1 MNVIISNK
9 YQSMLQGLD
18 IETIKTMNGQ
28 FSIDEIV
35 DSFKTVFFNRMI
47 LDITAIK
54 DYKKIDNLQKLV
66 ISIDADKIIL
76 LLDDDP
82 ESSSPA
88 FQSKLISM
96 GIYNFTQT
104 VEGIN
109 YLYNH
114 PNSYRDVAHIQQLDA
129 NGYGTGG
136 TPETVVKTEVQRETV
151 YLERQGARI
160 IGIKNIT
167 KQSGAT
173 TLTYIMLNQLQKNY
187 DVVAVELDKKDFMYF
202 PNNKKNMFSKN
213 ANELGNFINQNMDK
227 DAILVDLNDAKNV
240 DSLCTDIIYL
250 IEPSVIKLNKYMLLN
265 PKGLA
270 PYKGKKVIVNQSLL
284 NQKDILDF
292 EYESKSKVFFNMPP
306 LDERE
311 KNIYIVNVF
320 LSKLGF
326 DLQEDKEE
334 EKKKKRL
341 FG

>member
-9 YQSMLQGLD
+9 YKSMLQGLD
-18 IETIKTMNGQ
+18 IETIKTMDGQ

-47 LDITAIK
+47 LDITAVK
-54 DYKKIDNLQKLV
+54 DFKKIDNLQKLV
-66 ISIDADKIIL
+66 ISIDSDKIIL

-114 PNSYRDVAHIQQLDA
+114 PNSYRDVAHIQQLDV
-129 NGYGTGG
+129 NGYGGSSN
-136 TPETVVKTEVQRETV
+136 PEAVVKTEVQRETV
-151 YLERQGARI
+151 YLEKQGARV

-173 TLTYIMLNQLQKNY
+173 TLLYVMLKQLQKNY
-187 DVVAVELDKKDFMYF
+187 NVVGVELDKKDFMYF
-202 PNNKKNMFSKN
+202 QNTKNMFSKN

-240 DSLCTDIIYL
+240 ESLCSDIIYL
-250 IEPSVIKLNKYMLLN
+250 IEPSIIKLNKYMLLN
-265 PKGLA
+265 PKGLS
-270 PYKGKKVIVNQSLL
+270 PYKGKKIVVNQSLL

-292 EYESKSKVFFNMPP
+292 EYESRSKVFFNMPP

-334 EKKKKRL
+334 EKKKKKL

>member
-28 FSIDEIV
+28 FSIDEII
-35 DSFKTVFFNRMI
+35 DTFKTVFFNRMI

-54 DYKKIDNLQKLV
+54 DYKNIDNLQKLV

-129 NGYGTGG
+129 NGYGTQMA
-136 TPETVVKTEVQRETV
+136 TNPAVKTEIQRETV
-151 YLERQGARI
+151 YLERQGARV

-173 TLTYIMLNQLQKNY
+173 TLLYIMLNQLQKHY
-187 DVVAVELDKKDFMYF
+187 DVVGVELDKKDFMYF
-202 PNNKKNMFSKN
+202 PNNKKLFSKN

-240 DSLCTDIIYL
+240 ESLCSDIIYL
-250 IEPSVIKLNKYMLLN
+250 VEPSIIKLNKYMLLN
-265 PKGLA
+265 PKGLT
-270 PYKGKKVIVNQSLL
+270 PYKGKKIVINQSLL

-292 EYESKSKVFFNMPP
+292 EYESRSKVFFNMPP

-326 DLQEDKEE
+326 ELQEDKEE

>member
-9 YQSMLQGLD
+9 YQSMLQSLG

-28 FSIDEIV
+28 FSIDEII
-35 DSFKTVFFNRMI
+35 DTFKTLFFNRMI

-114 PNSYRDVAHIQQLDA
+114 PNSYRDVAHIQQFGFQ
-129 NGYGTGG
+129 NNNTQEEIK
-136 TPETVVKTEVQRETV
+136 PVIQREIQRETV
-151 YLERQGARI
+151 YVERKSARV

-173 TLTYIMLNQLQKNY
+173 TLLYVMLKQLQKNY
-187 DVVAVELDKKDFMYF
+187 DVVGVELDKKDFMYF
-202 PNNKKNMFSKN
+202 PNNKKMFSKN
-213 ANELGNFINQNMDK
+213 ANELGGFINQNMDK

-240 DSLCTDIIYL
+240 ESLCSDIIYL
-250 IEPSVIKLNKYMLLN
+250 IEPSIIKLNKYMLLN
-265 PKGLA
+265 PKGLT
-270 PYKGKKVIVNQSLL
+270 PYKGKKIVVNQSLL

-311 KNIYIVNVF
+311 NNIYIVNIF

-326 DLQEDKEE
+326 ELQEDKET
-334 EKKKKRL
+334 EKKKKWL

>member
-9 YQSMLQGLD
+9 YQSMLQGLEL
-18 IETIKTMNGQ
+18 ETIKVMNGQ
-28 FSIDEIV
+28 FTIDEIV

-114 PNSYRDVAHIQQLDA
+114 PNSYRDVAHIQQLDS
-129 NGYGTGG
+129 NGYSNQTDVQS
-136 TPETVVKTEVQRETV
+136 TVKTEIQRETV
-151 YLERQGARI
+151 YLERQGARV

-173 TLTYIMLNQLQKNY
+173 TLLYIMLKQLQKNY
-187 DVVAVELDKKDFMYF
+187 DVVGVELDKKDFMYF
-202 PNNKKNMFSKN
+202 PNNKKNLFSKN

-240 DSLCTDIIYL
+240 ESLCSDIIYL
-250 IEPSVIKLNKYMLLN
+250 IEPSIIKLNKYMLLN

-270 PYKGKKVIVNQSLL
+270 PFKGKKIVVNQSLL

-311 KNIYIVNVF
+311 NNIYIVNVF

-326 DLQEDKEE
+326 ELQEDKET

>member
-9 YQSMLQGLD
+9 YQSMLQGLG
-18 IETIKTMNGQ
+18 IETLKTMNGQ

-114 PNSYRDVAHIQQLDA
+114 PNTYRDVAHIQQLDA
-129 NGYGTGG
+129 NGFIGSN
-136 TPETVVKTEVQRETV
+136 PETVVKTEVQRETV
-151 YLERQGARI
+151 YLEKQGARV

-173 TLTYIMLNQLQKNY
+173 TFLYIMLKQLQKNY
-187 DVVAVELDKKDFMYF
+187 NVVGVELDKKDFMYF
-202 PNNKKNMFSKN
+202 PNNKNMFSKN

-240 DSLCTDIIYL
+240 ESLCSDIIYL
-250 IEPSVIKLNKYMLLN
+250 IEPSIIKLNKYMLLN
-265 PKGLA
+265 PKGLS
-270 PYKGKKVIVNQSLL
+270 PYKGKKIVVNQSLL

-292 EYESKSKVFFNMPP
+292 EYESRSKVFFNMPP

-334 EKKKKRL
+334 EKKKKKL

>member
-9 YQSMLQGLD
+9 YQSMLQSLD

-28 FSIDEIV
+28 FSIDEIINT
-35 DSFKTVFFNRMI
+35 FKTLFFNRMI

-54 DYKKIDNLQKLV
+54 DYKKIENLQKLV

-114 PNSYRDVAHIQQLDA
+114 PNSYRDVAHIQQLSLQND
-129 NGYGTGG
+129 NVHEESK
-136 TPETVVKTEVQRETV
+136 PVIQREIQRETV
-151 YLERQGARI
+151 YVERKTVRV

-173 TLTYIMLNQLQKNY
+173 TLLYVMLKQLQKNY
-187 DVVAVELDKKDFMYF
+187 DVVGVELDKKDFMYF
-202 PNNKKNMFSKN
+202 PNNKKMFSKN

-227 DAILVDLNDAKNV
+227 DAILVDLNDASNV
-240 DSLCTDIIYL
+240 ESLCSDIIYL
-250 IEPSVIKLNKYMLLN
+250 IEPSIIKLNKYMLLN
-265 PKGLA
+265 PKGLT
-270 PYKGKKVIVNQSLL
+270 PYKGKKIVVNQSLL

-326 DLQEDKEE
+326 ELQEDKEE

>member
-9 YQSMLQGLD
+9 YQSMLQSLG

-28 FSIDEIV
+28 FSIDEII
-35 DSFKTVFFNRMI
+35 DTFKTLFFNRMI

-114 PNSYRDVAHIQQLDA
+114 PNSYRDVAHIQQFGFQ
-129 NGYGTGG
+129 NNNTQEEIK
-136 TPETVVKTEVQRETV
+136 PVIQREIQRETV
-151 YLERQGARI
+151 YVERKSARV

-173 TLTYIMLNQLQKNY
+173 TLLYVMLKQLQKNY
-187 DVVAVELDKKDFMYF
+187 DVVGVELDKKDFMYF
-202 PNNKKNMFSKN
+202 PNNKKMFSKN
-213 ANELGNFINQNMDK
+213 ANELGGFINQNMDK

-240 DSLCTDIIYL
+240 ESLCSDIIYL
-250 IEPSVIKLNKYMLLN
+250 IEPSIIKLNKYMLLN
-265 PKGLA
+265 PKGLT
-270 PYKGKKVIVNQSLL
+270 PYKGKKIVVNQSLL

-311 KNIYIVNVF
+311 NNIYIVNVF

-326 DLQEDKEE
+326 ELQEDKET
-334 EKKKKRL
+334 EKKKKWL

>member
-9 YQSMLQGLD
+9 YQSMLQGLEL
-18 IETIKTMNGQ
+18 ETIKTMNGQ
-28 FSIDEIV
+28 FTIDEIV

-82 ESSSPA
+82 ESSSPM

-114 PNSYRDVAHIQQLDA
+114 PNSYRDVAHIQQLDS
-129 NGYGTGG
+129 NGYGNQTGVQP
-136 TPETVVKTEVQRETV
+136 TVKTEIQRETV
-151 YLERQGARI
+151 YLERQGARV

-173 TLTYIMLNQLQKNY
+173 TLLYIMLNQLQKNY
-187 DVVAVELDKKDFMYF
+187 DVVGVELDKKDFMYF

-240 DSLCTDIIYL
+240 ESLCSDIIYL
-250 IEPSVIKLNKYMLLN
+250 IEPSIIKLNKYMLLN

-270 PYKGKKVIVNQSLL
+270 PFKGKKIVVNQSLL

-292 EYESKSKVFFNMPP
+292 EYESRSKVFFNMPP

-311 KNIYIVNVF
+311 NNIYIVNVF

-326 DLQEDKEE
+326 ELQEDKET
-334 EKKKKRL
+334 EKKKKKL